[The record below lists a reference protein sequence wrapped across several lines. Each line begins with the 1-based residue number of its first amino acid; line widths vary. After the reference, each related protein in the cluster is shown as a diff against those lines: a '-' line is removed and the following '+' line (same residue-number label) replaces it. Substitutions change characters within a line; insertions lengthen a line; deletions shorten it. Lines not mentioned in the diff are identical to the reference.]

1 MRILINKNKNLIT
14 SFAGAALVATI
25 TSTAVHAEHRSQV
38 RNQPTFTPVYEA
50 PAYNPG
56 SHDFRTAHP
65 MRVFVK
71 IGGNRHSKGDGH
83 HSAPA
88 VYQKI
93 GYHLPS
99 YITLVNS
106 PAYADLVI
114 KVRQTDYKLSYRVI
128 DVDRKD
134 KKYKKSRRYAG
145 GNCGYY
151 RKAFYTKI
159 KEKGEAY
166 ASYNVKV
173 RFRGYE
179 TNREHF
185 TLRSAEN
192 YSYGTELRAAT
203 NCGITP
209 TNRMPSNGVA
219 KLFRRSS
226 EDYRQSVSHRIKR
239 ESVANLGRHLAHQ
252 IKHKAGRFYTTL
264 AARLNHERIEYG
276 YDHNFNT
283 CTDRAHNHRRQHS
296 DNRGFYSS
304 NDHSYYEPRTRYD
317 HGRTDRKQLPHHR
330 PRNSVQ
336 YGR

>member
-1 MRILINKNKNLIT
+1 MRTLTKNNKKLIT
-14 SFAGAALVATI
+14 SFAGVALVATI
-25 TSTAVHAEHRSQV
+25 SGTAAQADHTTP
-38 RNQPTFTPVYEA
+38 QPTYTPVYEA

-56 SHDFRTAHP
+56 SHQFRANHP

-71 IGGNRHSKGDGH
+71 IGGNRHSNGDGH

-93 GYHLPS
+93 DYHLPS

-114 KVRQTDYKLSYRVI
+114 KVRQTDYKLNYRVI

-145 GNCGYY
+145 GNCGYF
-151 RKAFYTKI
+151 RKAFYTKV

-173 RFRGYE
+173 RFKGYD
-179 TNREHF
+179 TSREHF

-192 YSYGTELRAAT
+192 YSYGTELRAIT
-203 NCGITP
+203 NCGIRP

-219 KLFRRSS
+219 KLFSRSG
-226 EDYRQSVSHRIKR
+226 EGYRNSVSHRIKR
-239 ESVANLGRHLAHQ
+239 ESIADLGRHLAHQ
-252 IKHKAGRFYTTL
+252 IQHKAGGFYPTL
-264 AARLNHERIEYG
+264 AAKLNHERIEYG
-276 YDHNFNT
+276 YDHNFDT
-283 CTDRAHNHRRQHS
+283 CTNAAHNHRRQHS
-296 DNRGFYSS
+296 GNSSFYSD
-304 NDHSYYEPRTRYD
+304 NDQSYYAPRSRYD
-317 HGRTDRKQLPHHR
+317 QNGQNPRHQPTRR
-330 PRNSVQ
+330 PRYTPH